1 MNANAEYTIGASVA
15 CSDGACGKLSRVV
28 VDPVA
33 RSLTHLVVEP
43 PHHLGL
49 SRLVPIELV
58 ESAGEEIALSCSKAD
73 FDELEAAE
81 EARFLSESERFG
93 YAPGEV
99 LAWPYYGL
107 GRGIGGIGLAGMG
120 MGGAPQS
127 VTFDRVPVGEVAVR
141 RDEHVHASD
150 GAIGRIQGLV
160 IDPSDHH
167 VTHVLLQ
174 EGHLWG
180 KKELA
185 IPIGAVEEVAEDG
198 VRLSLSK
205 DQVRDLPAIEV
216 APHT

>member
-1 MNANAEYTIGASVA
+1 MNDVAEYTIGASVT
-15 CSDGACGKLSRVV
+15 CSNGACGQLSRVV

-58 ESAGEEIALSCSKAD
+58 ANAGEEIGLSCTTAE
-73 FDELEAAE
+73 FDELEAAQ
-81 EARFLSESERFG
+81 EARFLSESDRLG
-93 YAPGEV
+93 YGAGDV

-107 GRGIGGIGLAGMG
+107 GRGIGGMGMAGMG

-127 VTFDRVPVGEVAVR
+127 VTFDRVPVGEVAVNR
-141 RDEHVHASD
+141 GEHVHASD
-150 GAIGRIQGLV
+150 GAIGRIQGVV

-180 KKELA
+180 KKEVA

-198 VRLSLSK
+198 VRLGLSK
-205 DQVRDLPAIEV
+205 DEVRELPPVEV
-216 APHT
+216 APHS